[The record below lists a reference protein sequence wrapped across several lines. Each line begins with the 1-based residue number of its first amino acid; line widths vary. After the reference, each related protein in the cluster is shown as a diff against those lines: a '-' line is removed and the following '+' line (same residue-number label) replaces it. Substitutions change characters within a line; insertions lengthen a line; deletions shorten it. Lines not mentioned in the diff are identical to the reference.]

1 MPVEAASRSAFCLGT
16 EFIRLTFAQTS
27 ADAVES
33 VPLKLTLTMLT
44 WPILLNAENRNAS
57 KTVMKMATV
66 PNRYV
71 SAVMNVNVLFRLYG
85 AFVKRDY

>member
-1 MPVEAASRSAFCLGT
+1 MPVEAASRTAFCLGT

-33 VPLKLTLTMLT
+33 VPLNLTLTMLT
-44 WPILLNAENRNAS
+44 WPMPLNAENRNAS

-71 SAVMNVNVLFRLYG
+71 SAVMNVNVLFRLCG
-85 AFVKRDY
+85 AFVKGDY